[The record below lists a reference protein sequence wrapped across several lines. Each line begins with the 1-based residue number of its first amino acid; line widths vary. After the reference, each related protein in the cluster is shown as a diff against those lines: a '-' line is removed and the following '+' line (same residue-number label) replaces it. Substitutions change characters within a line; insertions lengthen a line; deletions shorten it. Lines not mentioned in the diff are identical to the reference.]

1 MLSQCREKCQPE
13 PCPLC
18 TAVSTRWRQLPE
30 HLVIN
35 RFEPDSAC
43 EKCEFSP
50 APTWQLNLRRFVSS
64 SLQDTLRMKGPVR
77 EGASRCN
84 SLKLHS
90 LNKLGRMIPCRGFTQ
105 WQVFEELS
113 CISCRL

>member
-1 MLSQCREKCQPE
+1 
-13 PCPLC
+13 
-18 TAVSTRWRQLPE
+18 
-30 HLVIN
+30 
-35 RFEPDSAC
+35 
-43 EKCEFSP
+43 
-50 APTWQLNLRRFVSS
+50 
-64 SLQDTLRMKGPVR
+64 MKGPVR